1 MTVTIQRLT
10 GDALLA
16 HIEEYK
22 HLTKTE
28 QCLTAGYITD
38 KGKPAYVD
46 FYTEIMNATPIVSDK
61 NKDAADCG
69 LATTDDAE
77 YDALDADKQAMYDEV
92 HERFGEKWDH
102 EQIME
107 FLEELDD
114 IGIEYVSQLEDNY
127 IYASDEYRAERE
139 FAEYWVCEVMRES
152 IPDVIAAA
160 VDWQDVWDH
169 NLRYDINTIEFDG
182 ETFFFWNR

>member
-1 MTVTIQRLT
+1 MTVAIQRLI

-61 NKDAADCG
+61 NKDAAD
-69 LATTDDAE
+69 DAE
-77 YDALDADKQAMYDEV
+77 YDSLDDDKRALYDEV
-92 HERFGEKWDH
+92 HDRFGEKWDH

-114 IGIEYVSQLEDNY
+114 IGIADVSQLEDNY
-127 IYASDEYRAERE
+127 VYQSDDYRAERE
-139 FAEYWVCEVMRES
+139 FAEYWVCEIMCEPPS
-152 IPDVIAAA
+152 DTIAAA
-160 VDWQDVWDH
+160 VDWQAVWDH
-169 NLRYDINTIEFDG
+169 NLRYDFNAIEFDG
-182 ETFFFWNR
+182 ETFFFGNR

>member
-1 MTVTIQRLT
+1 MTVAIQRLT

-28 QCLTAGYITD
+28 QCLTAGYITA
-38 KGKPAYVD
+38 KGKPAYVE
-46 FYTEIMNATPIVSDK
+46 FYTEIMNAQPIATDER
-61 NKDAADCG
+61 KDAA
-69 LATTDDAE
+69 DDAE
-77 YDALDADKQAMYDEV
+77 YDSLDDDKRALYDEV

-107 FLEELDD
+107 FMEELDD
-114 IGIEYVSQLEDNY
+114 IGIENVPQLEDA
-127 IYASDEYRAERE
+127 IIFTHDDWVSTAERE
-139 FAEYWVCEVMRES
+139 FAEWFVCTFLDEPPAD
-152 IPDVIAAA
+152 IIAAA
-160 VDWQDVWDH
+160 VDWQAVWDH
-169 NLRYDINTIEFDG
+169 QLRYDFNTIEFDG

>member
-1 MTVTIQRLT
+1 MTVAIQRLI

-61 NKDAADCG
+61 NKDAAD
-69 LATTDDAE
+69 DAE
-77 YDALDADKQAMYDEV
+77 YDSLDDDKRALYDEV
-92 HERFGEKWDH
+92 HDRFGEKWDH
-102 EQIME
+102 EQIMH

-114 IGIEYVSQLEDNY
+114 IGIADVSQLEDNY
-127 IYASDEYRAERE
+127 VYQSDDYRAERE
-139 FAEYWVCEVMRES
+139 FAEYWVCEIMCES
-152 IPDVIAAA
+152 IPDVVAAA
-160 VDWQDVWDH
+160 VDWQAVWDH
-169 NLRYDINTIEFDG
+169 NLSYDFNTIDFDG
-182 ETFFFWNR
+182 TVFFFFNR

>member
-1 MTVTIQRLT
+1 MTVAIQRLV

-28 QCLTAGYITD
+28 QCLTAGYIND

-46 FYTEIMNATPIVSDK
+46 FYTELLNASPVATDQC
-61 NKDAADCG
+61 KDAA
-69 LATTDDAE
+69 DDAE
-77 YDALDADKQAMYDEV
+77 YDALNDDKRALYDEV
-92 HERFGEKWDH
+92 HDRFGEKWDH

-107 FLEELDD
+107 FMEELDD
-114 IGIEYVSQLEDNY
+114 IGITNAPDLEDAY
-127 IYASDEYRAERE
+127 SYQSDEYRAERD
-139 FAEYWVCEVMRES
+139 FAEYWVCEVMCEPPS
-152 IPDVIAAA
+152 DMIAHA

-169 NLRYDINTIEFDG
+169 QLSYDFNTIEFDG

>member
-1 MTVTIQRLT
+1 MTVAIQRLI

-61 NKDAADCG
+61 NKDAAD
-69 LATTDDAE
+69 DAE
-77 YDALDADKQAMYDEV
+77 YDSLDDDKRALYDEV
-92 HERFGEKWDH
+92 HDRFGEKWDH

-114 IGIEYVSQLEDNY
+114 IGIADVSQLEDNY
-127 IYASDEYRAERE
+127 VYQSDDYRAERE
-139 FAEYWVCEVMRES
+139 FAECWVCEIMCES
-152 IPDVIAAA
+152 IPDVVVAAI
-160 VDWQDVWDH
+160 DWQAVWDH
-169 NLRYDINTIEFDG
+169 NLSYDFNTIEFDG
-182 ETFFFWNR
+182 TVFFFFNL

>member
-1 MTVTIQRLT
+1 MTIATQRLT
-10 GDALLA
+10 GDALLQ

-46 FYTEIMNATPIVSDK
+46 FYTEVMNATPIVSDER
-61 NKDAADCG
+61 KDAA
-69 LATTDDAE
+69 DDAE
-77 YDALDADKQAMYDEV
+77 YDALDDDKRELYDEV
-92 HERFGEKWDH
+92 HDRFGEKWDH

-107 FLEELDD
+107 FMSELDD
-114 IGIEYVSQLEDNY
+114 IGIENVSQLEDNY
-127 IYASDEYRAERE
+127 VYASDEYRAERE
-139 FAEYWVCEVMRES
+139 FAEHWVCEVMCEPPS
-152 IPDVIAAA
+152 DVIAAA
-160 VDWQDVWDH
+160 IDWQAVWDH
-169 NLRYDINTIEFDG
+169 NLRYDINTVEFDG